1 MSTKSTVSH
10 SFSSSFT
17 VSHPKN
23 PTTQHSL
30 IRIVK
35 AQVILLASNLTDTN
49 YSKTKAEIKTLID
62 TYGEVIRQHLLRFLL
77 VHTYKDTSV
86 KLTDTSPILLQLL
99 KEIVS
104 DSNNTHNKQQ
114 PEPFI
119 TFAETLCAFF
129 KSDSAPLVD
138 LEYLYTQLGLD
149 ALLRFVLSSL
159 LLLSEEKQ
167 PITDQVKTLA
177 SRDFKHVIDE
187 LHHLNNPFFNNK
199 LITWCID
206 AINKCNTAG
215 FGLFNDQDIRSFVTA
230 ILKNNKN
237 DPSIYKKIQ
246 QLSIGSNM
254 AENDDVDARESVIS
268 KKMLEAGYECCSTP
282 DSLRELLANV
292 DQKIEEKDVAVA
304 IGCMARTYTNMN
316 GIGNGSPSGSNWNV
330 ENFVTV
336 MNELAPS
343 LNWEKIIECL
353 DYAHF
358 FVYDAKGLDIIVRA
372 WNHSPKGGDPFPA
385 NKFFGKWRNLK
396 GQLSALYQMAN
407 ASTDILS
414 LVSCSERKVIE
425 LDDFANSG
433 PHVRTQATQLCNEQL
448 NSLDLFECVLDL
460 SETAVVDDVKVFVE
474 MMVNKSPELVFLGF
488 IQAKAMKTVYQK
500 DILGRLL
507 LIYLNGNA
515 SSPLVLRKLWLVN
528 PDFLVKSMMEM
539 YGSDATTLSRILDIT
554 HELKLLSRMLDIQ
567 PFFFSIDLAALA
579 SRREFLNLE
588 KWLQEKIG
596 EHKDVFIHTCLRFL
610 TQKLAA
616 EVSRQEA
623 NMAPSTV
630 PLSPEVIG
638 IFLKVL
644 SDSPLSPQ
652 NADLLKEVQAVSLK
666 TYPKLMNLRATGSDN
681 GSSAGEISFK
691 PDVEEEANSYYE
703 RIYSGSM
710 SIDQMVERLKLFSQ
724 SKNAREQDIFACMI
738 HNLFDEYHFF
748 PKYPDK
754 ELSITSVLFG
764 ALVQHHLV
772 SYVPLGIALRCV
784 LDALRN
790 SIGSKMFNFGVQALT
805 QFQSRLSEWPQYCVH
820 LLQIPQL
827 QQANPELV
835 RFVNSALQTAQLQ
848 QGDVPPQDIP
858 GQPSFPPLNANTPM
872 DGAIGGGALA
882 SASTPTATLA
892 NLPVDHSAFTAISIP
907 EIPTPEDDTPYETPA
922 ESIQD
927 KILFIINNI
936 AKNNLEE
943 KTAELIKL
951 LDKTAYQWFSNYL
964 VVKRVSL
971 EPNYHEL
978 YLLVMDAVNSRLLY
992 QNVLRETYAN
1002 IQILLNSEKTVTS
1015 SSERSLLKN
1024 LGSWLGGLTLARNK
1038 PIRHKNIA
1046 FKDLLLEGFDSNRLI
1061 VIIPF
1066 VCKVLEQCNKSV
1078 VFKPPNPWLMAIL
1091 KLMVELYQFAELK
1104 LNLRF
1109 EIEVL
1114 CKGLSLE
1121 LEDIEPTSILKSGR
1135 RKNQMDKNTLMET
1148 FGRTATGAPLD
1159 MIGKSTDPNAML
1171 QASGLD
1177 AGVGLEEQLSLPNIA
1192 PYLVFNPQIIL
1203 YSNQPASKRW
1213 VLQAITQSI
1222 REIIEPVV
1230 ERSVAI
1236 AAVSTRELIAKDF
1249 AVESDENK
1257 MRNAAHLMA
1266 QNLAGSLAMVTC
1278 KEPLRLSMA
1287 TNLHAI
1293 FMANGLT
1300 DTMAEQAVLIT
1311 VSDNLDLV
1319 CAVIEKVAMEKVT
1332 AEIDDLL
1339 MNAYASRKKHREQAP
1354 GQAYFDM
1361 DIFAMTRYP
1370 SSLPEPLRAKPSGLQ
1385 PAQLRVY
1392 EDFARISRTAPQAGM
1407 QTPIENERT
1416 PQMSRPDAPFSYG
1429 YNAAG
1434 AGPMSGNANYD
1445 AAGTPVQ
1452 QHQATA
1458 HQILERF
1465 TQCLA
1470 ELEKLA
1476 SHTNVSSFAALPP
1489 MHDIRMIIRQ
1499 VPMLALSSFDKVEAA
1514 RAFAQKVVS
1523 LLYKSE
1529 TPLAREM
1536 YVVLLEQLCEVSP
1549 NVGTL
1554 VTYWLTHV
1562 DDERKYNVPVTVA
1575 LIKVGLI
1582 NLAEQDQELGYLI
1595 SSGRTTAI
1603 EFTAMLIHACI
1614 FDEQIATP
1622 QDFFN
1627 SLEALGGLRGTV
1639 SDTVLGLL
1647 DDIRSTVQHQSK
1659 DLSSEEMSTR
1669 DQLQY
1674 LFAEWVRLYQHPST
1688 TDKAQMAF
1696 LTQLSQQNALK
1707 NEDMSSLFFR
1717 VCIETSIDRVLKYKQ
1732 IPGQSPGTAYQ
1743 LIDAFS
1749 KLVVG
1754 LIKLPTGSPESS
1766 NSNTSAT
1773 KINQFSQ
1780 VLSVIVLILA
1790 QHHEQ
1795 DKRLFNQR
1803 PFLRLFTCL
1812 LSDLHSSEQQLQ
1824 SIYLPILTR
1833 LSNMFYKLQPTYFPG
1848 FTFAWLQLI
1857 SHRLFMP
1864 KLLLTENQKGWA
1876 VFQRLLICLFRFLVP
1891 FLRDVELR
1899 DTTRML
1905 YRGTLRIL
1913 LVLLHD
1919 FPEFLCDY
1927 HFSFCD
1933 VIPSSCIQLRNLILS
1948 AFPRNMRLPDP
1959 FTPNLKVDLLPEIQQ
1974 PPRILSDYTSPL
1986 EASHFKE
1993 EIDQFLE
2000 SPDAKSPPSSSYSV
2014 LTGLIKQ
2021 LELEPSEQ
2029 QKNDVY
2035 NTISNTP
2042 SKYNVPKM
2050 NALVFHVG
2058 VTGATRSIPVH
2069 QGAPMKI
2076 YQYLLDNLDTEGRYI
2091 FLSAIANQLRY
2102 PNNHTHYFSCV
2113 LLYLF
2118 AESDQ
2123 ELVKE
2128 QITRVLLE
2136 RLIVNRPHP
2145 WGLLITFIELIK
2157 NPRYNFW
2164 NHAFTRCATDIE
2176 RLFESVS
2183 RSINQI

>member
-1 MSTKSTVSH
+1 
-10 SFSSSFT
+10 
-17 VSHPKN
+17 
-23 PTTQHSL
+23 
-30 IRIVK
+30 
-35 AQVILLASNLTDTN
+35 
-49 YSKTKAEIKTLID
+49 
-62 TYGEVIRQHLLRFLL
+62 
-77 VHTYKDTSV
+77 
-86 KLTDTSPILLQLL
+86 
-99 KEIVS
+99 
-104 DSNNTHNKQQ
+104 
-114 PEPFI
+114 
-119 TFAETLCAFF
+119 
-129 KSDSAPLVD
+129 
-138 LEYLYTQLGLD
+138 
-149 ALLRFVLSSL
+149 
-159 LLLSEEKQ
+159 
-167 PITDQVKTLA
+167 
-177 SRDFKHVIDE
+177 
-187 LHHLNNPFFNNK
+187 
-199 LITWCID
+199 
-206 AINKCNTAG
+206 
-215 FGLFNDQDIRSFVTA
+215 
-230 ILKNNKN
+230 
-237 DPSIYKKIQ
+237 
-246 QLSIGSNM
+246 
-254 AENDDVDARESVIS
+254 
-268 KKMLEAGYECCSTP
+268 MLEAGYECCSSP
-282 DSLRELLANV
+282 ESLRELLKNI
-292 DQKIEEKDVAVA
+292 DQTIEEKDVAVA
-304 IGCMARTYTNMN
+304 IGCMARTYTNMS
-316 GIGNGSPSGSNWNV
+316 GIGNGSPTGSNWNV

-343 LNWEKIIECL
+343 LNWEKVIECL

-372 WNHSPKGGDPFPA
+372 WKHSPKGTDPFPA

-425 LDDFANSG
+425 PDDFSNSTT
-433 PHVRTQATQLCNEQL
+433 HVRTQAAQLCNEQL
-448 NSLDLFECVLDL
+448 NSLDLFDCVLDL
-460 SETAVVDDVKVFVE
+460 SETVVVDDVKVFVE
-474 MMVNKSPELVFLGF
+474 MMVNKCPELVFLGF
-488 IQAKAMKTVYQK
+488 IQAKAVKSAYQK

-507 LIYLNGNA
+507 LSYLNGNA
-515 SSPLVLRKLWLVN
+515 SSSLVLSKLWLVN
-528 PDFLVKSMMEM
+528 PDFLVKSMLEM
-539 YGSDATTLSRILDIT
+539 YGTDATTLSRILDII

-588 KWLQEKIG
+588 KWLQEKIA
-596 EHKDVFIHTCLRFL
+596 EHKDMFIHTCLRFL

-630 PLSPEVIG
+630 PLAPEVIAV
-638 IFLKVL
+638 FLKVL
-644 SDSPLSPQ
+644 SESPLSPQ

-666 TYPKLMNLRATGSDN
+666 TYPKLMNLRATASDN

-703 RIYSGSM
+703 HIYSGSI

-724 SKNAREQDIFACMI
+724 SKNTREQDVFACMI

-764 ALVQHHLV
+764 ALVQNHLV

-790 SIGSKMFNFGVQALT
+790 PVGSKMFNFGVQALT

-827 QQANPELV
+827 QQSNPELV
-835 RFVNSALQTAQLQ
+835 RYINSALQTAQRQ
-848 QGDVPPQDIP
+848 QDAAATAGGVPQDIP
-858 GQPSFPPLNANTPM
+858 GQQPSFPPLNNSNINRTMM
-872 DGAIGGGALA
+872 DSTTMAT
-882 SASTPTATLA
+882 SSTPTVVPA
-892 NLPVDHSAFTAISIP
+892 NLPADHSAFTAINVP
-907 EIPTPEDDTPYETPA
+907 GVPTQDDDDTPYETPA

-943 KTAELIKL
+943 KTAELINL

-1046 FKDLLLEGFDSNRLI
+1046 FKDLLLEGYDSNRLI

-1066 VCKVLEQCNKSV
+1066 VCKVLEQCSKSV

-1091 KLMVELYQFAELK
+1091 KLLVELYQFAELK

-1121 LEDIEPTSILKSGR
+1121 LEDIEATSILKSGR
-1135 RKNQMDKNTLMET
+1135 RRDQMNKNTLMET
-1148 FGRTATGAPLD
+1148 FGRTATGAPLG
-1159 MIGKSTDPNAML
+1159 MSGKASDPNTML
-1171 QASGLD
+1171 QGSGVES
-1177 AGVGLEEQLSLPNIA
+1177 GVGLEEQFSLPNIA

-1203 YSNQPASKRW
+1203 YSTQPASKRW

-1236 AAVSTRELIAKDF
+1236 AAVSTRELVTKDF

-1287 TNLHAI
+1287 TNLRAI
-1293 FMANGLT
+1293 FMTNGLA

-1361 DIFAMTRYP
+1361 DIFSMTRYP

-1385 PAQLRVY
+1385 PVQFRVY

-1407 QTPIENERT
+1407 QTPIESERT
-1416 PQMSRPDAPFSYG
+1416 PQMSRPEAAAFNNYG
-1429 YNAAG
+1429 YNA
-1434 AGPMSGNANYD
+1434 GPMGGNTTYD
-1445 AAGTPVQ
+1445 SSVGTPIQ
-1452 QHQATA
+1452 QQQATA

-1465 TQCLA
+1465 TQYLA

-1499 VPMLALSSFDKVEAA
+1499 VPMLALSSFDKIEAA

-1529 TPLAREM
+1529 TPLTREM

-1575 LIKVGLI
+1575 LIKAGLI
-1582 NLAEQDQELGYLI
+1582 NLAEQDQELGFLI
-1595 SSGRTTAI
+1595 GSGRTTAI
-1603 EFTAMLIHACI
+1603 DFTAMLVRACI
-1614 FDEQIATP
+1614 FDEHIATP

-1627 SLEALGGLRGTV
+1627 SLEALGNLRGKV
-1639 SDTVLGLL
+1639 PESVLGLME
-1647 DDIRSTVQHQSK
+1647 DIRGTVQHQGNK
-1659 DLSSEEMSTR
+1659 EISSEEASAC

-1688 TDKAQMAF
+1688 TDKAQTAF
-1696 LTQLSQQNALK
+1696 ITQLSQQNVLK
-1707 NEDMSSLFFR
+1707 SEDMSSLFFR
-1717 VCIETSIDRVLKYKQ
+1717 VCIEMSIDRVLKYKQ
-1732 IPGQSPGTAYQ
+1732 IPGQTPGAAYQ

-1749 KLVVG
+1749 KMVVG
-1754 LIKLPTGSPESS
+1754 LIKLPTENNNNNNGSS
-1766 NSNTSAT
+1766 NNNNNAT
-1773 KINQFSQ
+1773 KVNQFSK

-1795 DKRLFNQR
+1795 NRRQFNQR

-1824 SIYLPILTR
+1824 SIYLPILTA
-1833 LSNMFYKLQPTYFPG
+1833 LSNTFHTLQPSYFPG

-1864 KLLLTENQKGWA
+1864 KLLLTENQKGWPA
-1876 VFQRLLICLFRFLVP
+1876 FQRLLICLFQFLVP

-1974 PPRILSDYTSPL
+1974 PPRILSDYVSPL
-1986 EASHFKE
+1986 NSNNFKQ
-1993 EIDQFLE
+1993 EIDKFLE
-2000 SPDAKSPPSSSYSV
+2000 NSSTGDDIKSPTLSPTSSV
-2014 LTGLIKQ
+2014 LTGLVKQ
-2021 LELEPSEQ
+2021 LELDPSQ
-2029 QKNDVY
+2029 QEKNEVY
-2035 NTISNTP
+2035 NLNSNTP
-2042 SKYNVPKM
+2042 SKYNVPKV
-2050 NALVFHVG
+2050 NALVFYVG

-2076 YQYLLDNLDTEGRYI
+2076 YQYLLDELDPEGRYI

-2118 AESDQ
+2118 AENDQ

-2183 RSINQI
+2183 R

>member
-1 MSTKSTVSH
+1 
-10 SFSSSFT
+10 
-17 VSHPKN
+17 
-23 PTTQHSL
+23 
-30 IRIVK
+30 
-35 AQVILLASNLTDTN
+35 
-49 YSKTKAEIKTLID
+49 
-62 TYGEVIRQHLLRFLL
+62 
-77 VHTYKDTSV
+77 
-86 KLTDTSPILLQLL
+86 
-99 KEIVS
+99 
-104 DSNNTHNKQQ
+104 
-114 PEPFI
+114 
-119 TFAETLCAFF
+119 
-129 KSDSAPLVD
+129 
-138 LEYLYTQLGLD
+138 
-149 ALLRFVLSSL
+149 
-159 LLLSEEKQ
+159 
-167 PITDQVKTLA
+167 
-177 SRDFKHVIDE
+177 
-187 LHHLNNPFFNNK
+187 
-199 LITWCID
+199 
-206 AINKCNTAG
+206 
-215 FGLFNDQDIRSFVTA
+215 
-230 ILKNNKN
+230 
-237 DPSIYKKIQ
+237 
-246 QLSIGSNM
+246 M
-254 AENDDVDARESVIS
+254 AESSERNDDVNARESVIS

-282 DSLRELLANV
+282 DSLRELLANI
-292 DQKIEEKDVAVA
+292 DQIIEERDVAVA
-304 IGCMARTYTNMN
+304 IGCMARTYTNMS
-316 GIGNGSPSGSNWNV
+316 GIGNGSPAGSNWNV

-336 MNELAPS
+336 MVELAPA
-343 LNWEKIIECL
+343 LDWQKVIECL

-372 WNHSPKGGDPFPA
+372 WKHSPKGKDIFPA

-407 ASTDILS
+407 ASTDTLS
-414 LVSCSERKVIE
+414 LVACSERKVIE
-425 LDDFANSG
+425 VDDFSTSG
-433 PHVRTQATQLCNEQL
+433 SHVRAQATQLYNEQL

-460 SETAVVDDVKVFVE
+460 SETVVVDDVKVFVE

-488 IQAKAMKTVYQK
+488 IQAKNVKTVYQK

-507 LIYLNGNA
+507 LVYLNGNA
-515 SSPLVLRKLWLVN
+515 NSPLVLKKLWQVN
-528 PDFLVKSMMEM
+528 PDFFVKSILEM
-539 YGSDATTLSRILDIT
+539 YSSNATSLSRILDIT
-554 HELKLLSRMLDIQ
+554 HELKLLARMLDIQ
-567 PFFFSIDLAALA
+567 PFFFSIDLASLA

-588 KWLQEKIG
+588 KWLQEKIT
-596 EHKDVFIHTCLRFL
+596 EHKDVFFRVCLEFL
-610 TQKLAA
+610 SQKVAA
-616 EVSRQEA
+616 EASRQDA
-623 NMAPSTV
+623 NATPSSV
-630 PLSPEVIG
+630 PLAPDVIA

-644 SDSPLSPQ
+644 SDSTTSPE
-652 NADLLKEVQAVSLK
+652 NSELLKEVQAVCLQ
-666 TYPKLMNLRATGSDN
+666 TYPKLMNLRATSDN
-681 GSSAGEISFK
+681 GSVAGEISFK

-703 RIYSGSM
+703 QIYSGSM
-710 SIDQMVERLKLFSQ
+710 SIEQMVERLKQFSQ
-724 SKNAREQDIFACMI
+724 SKVAREQDIFACMI

-764 ALVQHHLV
+764 QLVQNHLV

-790 SIGSKMFNFGVQALT
+790 PVGSKMFSFGLQALA
-805 QFQSRLSEWPQYCVH
+805 QFQSRLPEWPQYCVH

-827 QQANPELV
+827 QQANPDLA
-835 RFVNSALQTAQLQ
+835 RFINSSLQTAQLQ
-848 QGDVPPQDIP
+848 QSEDIP
-858 GQPSFPPLNANTPM
+858 GQPSFPQQPK
-872 DGAIGGGALA
+872 IE
-882 SASTPTATLA
+882 ATLPT
-892 NLPVDHSAFTAISIP
+892 NHPAFTAISVP
-907 EIPTPEDDTPYETPA
+907 DLLTADEDTIYEPPA
-922 ESIQD
+922 EKIQD

-936 AKNNLEE
+936 ARNNLEE

-964 VVKRVSL
+964 VVKRVSQ

-978 YLLVMDAVNSRLLY
+978 YLLVMDTVNSRLLY
-992 QNVLRETYAN
+992 QHVLRETYAN
-1002 IQILLNSEKTVTS
+1002 IQILLNSEKTITS
-1015 SSERSLLKN
+1015 STERSLLKN

-1038 PIRHKNIA
+1038 PIRHKSIA
-1046 FKDLLLEGFDSNRLI
+1046 FKDLLLEGYDSNRLI
-1061 VIIPF
+1061 VVIPF
-1066 VCKVLEQCNKSV
+1066 VCKVLEHCGKSA

-1091 KLMVELYQFAELK
+1091 KLLVELYQFAELK

-1114 CKGLSLE
+1114 CKGLSIE
-1121 LEDIEPTSILKSGR
+1121 LEDIEATSILKSGR
-1135 RKNQMDKNTLMET
+1135 RKPQPNKNVLLEA
-1148 FGRTATGAPLD
+1148 FGRASAEAPMD
-1159 MIGKSTDPNAML
+1159 TTGKSPDPAAML
-1171 QASGLD
+1171 QAS
-1177 AGVGLEEQLSLPNIA
+1177 VLETGAVTSGEELVSLPNLA
-1192 PYLVFNPQIIL
+1192 PYIVFNPQIIL
-1203 YSNQPASKRW
+1203 YSTQPAAKRW

-1236 AAVSTRELIAKDF
+1236 AAVSTRELVTKDF

-1257 MRNAAHLMA
+1257 MCNAAHLMA

-1287 TNLHAI
+1287 TNLRAI
-1293 FMANGLT
+1293 FMSNGLT
-1300 DTMAEQAVLIT
+1300 DAMAEQAVLIT

-1332 AEIDDLL
+1332 IEIDDLL
-1339 MNAYASRKKHREQAP
+1339 MNAYASRKKHREQTP

-1361 DIFAMTRYP
+1361 DIFAMSRYP
-1370 SSLPEPLRAKPSGLQ
+1370 ASLPEPLRAKPSGLQ

-1392 EDFARISRTAPQAGM
+1392 EDFARISRTAPHAGVQAL
-1407 QTPIENERT
+1407 ESERT
-1416 PQMSRPDAPFSYG
+1416 PQMSRPEAAFSYG
-1429 YNAAG
+1429 YNNTAQQ
-1434 AGPMSGNANYD
+1434 PMAGNAGYEN
-1445 AAGTPVQ
+1445 APA
-1452 QHQATA
+1452 QATA

-1465 TQCLA
+1465 TQYLA

-1476 SHTNVSSFAALPP
+1476 NHTNVSNFAALSP

-1523 LLYKSE
+1523 LLYKAE
-1529 TPLAREM
+1529 TQLAREM
-1536 YVVLLEQLCEVSP
+1536 YVVLLERLCEVSP

-1575 LIKVGLI
+1575 LIKAGLI
-1582 NLAEQDQELGYLI
+1582 NLAEQDQELGLLI
-1595 SSGRTTAI
+1595 DSGRASAI
-1603 EFTAMLIHACI
+1603 DFTAMLLHACI
-1614 FDEQIATP
+1614 FDEHIATP
-1622 QDFFN
+1622 QDFFI
-1627 SLEALGGLRGTV
+1627 SLEALGRLRGKV
-1639 SDTVLGLL
+1639 PESVLVLM
-1647 DDIRSTVQHQSK
+1647 DDIRGNVQHQSN
-1659 DLSSEEMSTR
+1659 DMQNEEAGLR
-1669 DQLQY
+1669 EQLQY

-1688 TDKAQMAF
+1688 TEKAQTAF
-1696 LTQLSQQNALK
+1696 LTQLSQQNVLK
-1707 NEDMSSLFFR
+1707 AEDMSSLFFR
-1717 VCIETSIDRVLKYKQ
+1717 VCIETSIDRVIKYKQ
-1732 IPGQSPGTAYQ
+1732 IPGQTPGAAYQ
-1743 LIDAFS
+1743 VIDAFS

-1754 LIKLPTGSPESS
+1754 LVKLPADGNNNTSS
-1766 NSNTSAT
+1766 NNIAKVS
-1773 KINQFSQ
+1773 QFSK

-1795 DKRLFNQR
+1795 NRRQFNQR

-1824 SIYLPILTR
+1824 SVYLPILTA
-1833 LSNMFYKLQPTYFPG
+1833 LSNTFHTLQPSYFPG

-1864 KLLLTENQKGWA
+1864 KLLLTENQKGWSA
-1876 VFQRLLICLFRFLVP
+1876 FQRLLICLFQFLVP

-1959 FTPNLKVDLLPEIQQ
+1959 FTPNLKVDLLPEINQA
-1974 PPRILSDYTSPL
+1974 PRILSDYVNPL
-1986 EASHFKE
+1986 LAGNFKQ
-1993 EIDQFLE
+1993 EIDEFLE
-2000 SPDAKSPPSSSYSV
+2000 SHSPKGFTADLPEH
-2014 LTGLIKQ
+2014 
-2021 LELEPSEQ
+2021 LELDPSQNEM
-2029 QKNDVY
+2029 Y
-2035 NTISNTP
+2035 NGAP

-2050 NALVFHVG
+2050 NALVFYVG
-2058 VTGATRSIPVH
+2058 VTGITRGIPVN
-2069 QGAPMKI
+2069 QGAPMEI
-2076 YQYLLDNLDTEGRYI
+2076 YKYLLEKLDPEGRYV

-2102 PNNHTHYFSCV
+2102 PNSHTHYFSCV

-2118 AESDQ
+2118 AESDK
-2123 ELVKE
+2123 EFVKE